1 MKSIKIVSST
11 FIILIFATGILLAQP
26 GQRAGAKVDGRKAA
40 RGMMMQIPDLTEQ
53 QQTSIREAATEMRQE
68 ILPLRNQLREKTAQ
82 LQTLRTQEK
91 ADINAIHKTLEE
103 IGILK
108 TEIAKERATLHQEI
122 RSLLNEEQR
131 LWLDTNRPMRRMTPG
146 MNRG

>member
-1 MKSIKIVSST
+1 MKTMKIVSTT
-11 FIILIFATGILLAQP
+11 FIMLIFATGFLIAQP
-26 GQRAGAKVDGRKAA
+26 GQRAGVKTDGRKAA

-68 ILPLRNQLREKTAQ
+68 ILPLRNQIREKSAQ

-91 ADINAIHKTLEE
+91 ADLNAIHKALEE
-103 IGILK
+103 IGDLK

-122 RSLLNEEQR
+122 RSVLNEEQR
-131 LWLDTNRPMRRMTPG
+131 LWLDTNHPKRRMKPG